1 MLHFHIIKSGSTF
14 VIDERS
20 LSCSCPI
27 RSLEGRGAGEVK
39 FSKGVSENLSPSPCS
54 DVSGVWGLVLSQ
66 AVAVSSPA
74 ASLENVSPA
83 LGECLPK
90 PLATFSHFPTTYDVS
105 CTLMTSLSVKTIT
118 GHQTLFMKC
127 TGMRPAHSNM
137 LTLLQNQKM
146 AAVAFPGPARSTQA
160 LSFMFPFCISPKR
173 DICNI
178 WSCCYS
184 VYNLDVFVKKKKKE
198 IN

>member
-1 MLHFHIIKSGSTF
+1 M
-14 VIDERS
+14 
-20 LSCSCPI
+20 
-27 RSLEGRGAGEVK
+27 K
-39 FSKGVSENLSPSPCS
+39 FSKGTSENLSPSPCF
-54 DVSGVWGLVLSQ
+54 DHECWVWGLMSYPQLWLCPPLQLCWRMSLL
-66 AVAVSSPA
+66 P
-74 ASLENVSPA
+74 LENACQSLLQPSPI
-83 LGECLPK
+83 
-90 PLATFSHFPTTYDVS
+90 FPTTYNVS
-105 CTLMTSLSVKTIT
+105 CMLMTSLCVRTVT

-127 TGMRPAHSNM
+127 TGMRPAHSNR
-137 LTLLQNQKM
+137 LTLLQKQKV

-184 VYNLDVFVKKKKKE
+184 VYNLDVFVKKKKKKE